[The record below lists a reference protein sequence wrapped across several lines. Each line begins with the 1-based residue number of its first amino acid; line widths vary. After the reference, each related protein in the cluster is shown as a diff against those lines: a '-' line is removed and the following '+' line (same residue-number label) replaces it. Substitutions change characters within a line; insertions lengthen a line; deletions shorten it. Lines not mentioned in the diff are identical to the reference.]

1 MKGIHVPT
9 LKGRIIR
16 YLILIIGLALIF
28 EVVVSLWIQS
38 NNAERRAGQN
48 ADIMFEQISQI
59 LSENQAELEKTAEEY
74 RELCLSRADTAAYIL
89 ERTPKL
95 VNDPEE
101 LRRIAAYLRIDEIH
115 LFDRDGVIFSGT
127 HPEYYGISV
136 RDGEQIGYF
145 EKMLEDRTMRLVQE
159 AAPNTAEGREMQYS
173 AVWSPSGT
181 YFVQIGMPQTAVARM
196 TGKNEISYIFHLLK
210 GGRGVNLLAIDPAEG
225 TIIGADDSSFT
236 GRYMSDIGLSKEVL
250 ASSETGKHC
259 RVNGISS
266 YLITRTIGSYVICYV
281 VSTESMYQNLTNNA
295 FFLACALMLTS
306 ALIVFFI
313 SLYIDRHVI
322 RNFQR
327 LNDTMALITEGELDK
342 TADVNETAEFAELS
356 SHINELV
363 RSLVA
368 NTEKISYILN
378 KTDIRIGVYEF
389 STKGKS
395 VRVTERIPEL
405 LGLSKEDA
413 DYLTAD
419 YHEFERFIEDLK
431 NYAVPG
437 EENLY
442 AVEGK
447 ELRYLRFEERRNKE
461 DVFGIIIDM
470 TKEFSMRRRI
480 ESERDIDLLTGIL
493 NRRGLKLRIESIM
506 SGSEDIGHGVLC
518 MIDADGLKGIN
529 DTYGHVS
536 GDQYLEV
543 IAGRLN
549 DFGSRKHIAGRLG
562 GDEFVLFLY
571 GYPTE
576 EELSRDIARLKEL
589 QNSGTFR
596 IEEGGEYTQEVPIRF
611 SMGYSRITG
620 EDDSSAALQ
629 NADEQMYLN
638 KTKRR
643 QGRQE
648 TMPETEE
655 SEKNGPDN
663 EKQ

>member
-1 MKGIHVPT
+1 MPT

-16 YLILIIGLALIF
+16 YLILIIGLAMIF

-48 ADIMFEQISQI
+48 ADIMFEQIGQV

-89 ERTPKL
+89 ERTPEL

-159 AAPNTAEGREMQYS
+159 SAPNTAEGREMQYS

-259 RVNGISS
+259 RMNGISS

-363 RSLVA
+363 RSLLA

-431 NYAVPG
+431 NYAVAG

-506 SGSEDIGHGVLC
+506 AGSEDIGHGVLC

-529 DTYGHVS
+529 DTYGHLS

-543 IAGRLN
+543 IAGRLK

-589 QNSGTFR
+589 QNSGSFR

-643 QGRQE
+643 QER
-648 TMPETEE
+648 MPEAEE